1 MKRLDFV
8 VRGRKGCRFF
18 LMKAYHVNWICL
30 DDLYRM
36 CNCSKKIGTFN
47 ALDYH
52 WMNLFLFKYS
62 IVYPGWKPGSVWLR
76 SKLFNCNLKSVPCD
90 GWVSIEMW
98 STRERCVGVVGGAAA
113 NIFSIIFKTIFF
125 SSQFAAVLD
134 ACSSAVVV
142 WRFSGAAGQKYS
154 FERERK

>member
-1 MKRLDFV
+1 MIFIECVINLKNLNV
-8 VRGRKGCRFF
+8 
-18 LMKAYHVNWICL
+18 
-30 DDLYRM
+30 
-36 CNCSKKIGTFN
+36 N
-47 ALDYH
+47 ALDCH

-62 IVYPGWKPGSVWLR
+62 IVYPGWKPGSVWLC

-125 SSQFAAVLD
+125 FVAVCRSLRCLFFRCCGMEILR
-134 ACSSAVVV
+134 CSGTKI
-142 WRFSGAAGQKYS
+142 F
-154 FERERK
+154 FRKRTKVRHDLLAILLFVSPVS

>member
-1 MKRLDFV
+1 MIFIECVINLKNLNV
-8 VRGRKGCRFF
+8 
-18 LMKAYHVNWICL
+18 
-30 DDLYRM
+30 
-36 CNCSKKIGTFN
+36 N
-47 ALDYH
+47 ALDCH
-52 WMNLFLFKYS
+52 WMNLFLFKCS

-98 STRERCVGVVGGAAA
+98 STRERCVGLVGGAAT
-113 NIFSIIFKTIFF
+113 NIFSIIFKTSFF